1 LQHGFQGKDEGEADW
16 KVAFTHELK
25 KVEKEGTKKGTKTRS
40 NDGILIVEEAKRKE
54 SGRCTKIGRMFQNT
68 CHP

>member
-25 KVEKEGTKKGTKTRS
+25 KVGRDEKGKENKIKWWNTNRRS
-40 NDGILIVEEAKRKE
+40 EEKRERKVY
-54 SGRCTKIGRMFQNT
+54 QNRKNVSE
-68 CHP
+68 